1 MSEEQDKLI
10 VEGGQKLRGK
20 VMISG
25 AKNAS
30 LPLMAASLLSTEG
43 YTTLENVP
51 YVKDVLLL
59 KTILEKIGAKITFS
73 ENKMVID
80 ASNVNNSIIPEEAKE
95 MRASILV
102 AGPLLATL
110 GEATIFMPGGCVI
123 GKRPINFHL
132 EGFQALGCKLEKIDE
147 NRIRIKVKDKLR
159 GTRIRLSFPSVGATE
174 NLILAASLAEG
185 TTIIENAAKEP
196 EIVDLGQFL
205 MSMGAKIEGLGS
217 SCIRIKGVNRLYTAT
232 HTVIPDRVEAFTY
245 TIASLITD
253 GHVEVKN
260 IILEHLDTPIKV
272 LRDMGAEINIMHD
285 RRTLIATR
293 GKELKPISVQ
303 TAPYPSFPT
312 DMQPLLMSLL
322 LLVEG
327 TSVITETIFEERFR
341 YVGELRKMGA
351 NVEIKDNSAVIRGV
365 RKLSGTEVSA
375 TDLRGGAAL
384 ILAGL
389 AAEGVTT
396 ISNVHHIKRG
406 YEKID
411 EKFRRI
417 GAKIKSI

>member
-1 MSEEQDKLI
+1 
-10 VEGGQKLRGK
+10 
-20 VMISG
+20 
-25 AKNAS
+25 
-30 LPLMAASLLSTEG
+30 
-43 YTTLENVP
+43 
-51 YVKDVLLL
+51 
-59 KTILEKIGAKITFS
+59 
-73 ENKMVID
+73 MVID
-80 ASNVNNSIIPEEAKE
+80 ASNVNNSISPEEANE

-110 GEATIFMPGGCVI
+110 GEVTILMPGGCVI

-159 GTRIRLSFPSVGATE
+159 GTRIRLPFPSVGATE
-174 NLILAASLAEG
+174 NLIMTASLAEG
-185 TTIIENAAKEP
+185 TTIIENAAREP

-217 SCIRIKGVNRLYTAT
+217 SCIKIKGVNRLYAAT
-232 HTVIPDRVEAFTY
+232 HTVIPDRVEAVTY
-245 TIASLITD
+245 TIASLVTD
-253 GHVEVKN
+253 GYVEVKN

-272 LRDMGAEINIMHD
+272 LRDTGAEINIMHD
-285 RRTLIATR
+285 KRTLIATR

-303 TAPYPSFPT
+303 TAPYPGFPT

-351 NVEIKDNSAVIRGV
+351 NVEIKDNSAVVRGV